1 MRINKNYDD
10 IINLPHHISNKHK
23 QMSIEERSAQ
33 FAPFA
38 ALTGYDDA
46 VSETARI
53 TENKIEKDSDY
64 NEILDIKLNILN
76 KRKNKKTIV
85 TCTYF
90 VPDLKKNGGKYET
103 ITGIVSKLD
112 YYKKTIILDNNIII
126 PVIDIFEI
134 NIIN

>member
-10 IINLPHHISNKHK
+10 IINLPHHISNKHT
-23 QMSIEERSAQ
+23 QMSIQERSAQ

-38 ALTGYDDA
+38 ALTGYEDA

-53 TENKIEKDSDY
+53 TENRIEIDSDLK
-64 NEILDIKLNILN
+64 EILDRKLQFLKKKLNQ
-76 KRKNKKTIV
+76 KPKV

-90 VPDLKKNGGKYET
+90 VPDFKKNGGKYEN
-103 ITGIVSKLD
+103 ITGIVSKID
-112 YYKKTIILDNNIII
+112 ECKNIII
-126 PVIDIFEI
+126 LENNNEIPIIDIFQI